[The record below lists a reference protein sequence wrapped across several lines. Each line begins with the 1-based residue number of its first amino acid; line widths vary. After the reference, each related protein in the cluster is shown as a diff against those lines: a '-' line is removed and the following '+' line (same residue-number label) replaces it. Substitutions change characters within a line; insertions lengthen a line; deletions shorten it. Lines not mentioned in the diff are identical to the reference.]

1 MRSSGWPRSVALVA
15 LLALL
20 AGALC
25 AAPPAAAQNEEPSP
39 ARVLAAAKSWGYQ
52 LQNIDPDAIADAP
65 YDMFVLDYS
74 RDGTDERR

>member
-25 AAPPAAAQNEEPSP
+25 AALPAAAQETP

-52 LQNIDPDAIADAP
+52 LQNIDPDVIASAS

-74 RDGTDERR
+74 RDGTD